1 MFRCGQGPG
10 VVSVLSGA
18 GVCTVILFLHAL
30 LMLENINVVAHPAAI
45 CINSVQGEGKQWELS
60 EPLALERV
68 PTLGV
73 LFGGCLVLKIG
84 FLH

>member
-1 MFRCGQGPG
+1 
-10 VVSVLSGA
+10 
-18 GVCTVILFLHAL
+18 
-30 LMLENINVVAHPAAI
+30 MLENINVVAHPAAI